1 MEVYNKEIFCRTM
14 IVNEALFGQTEKQLR
29 MMMNEVETE
38 LNFDFHDFYV
48 WLPGLPKKY
57 FSAELNINR

>member
-38 LNFDFHDFYV
+38 LCFDFHDCYLFFTGF
-48 WLPGLPKKY
+48 PM
-57 FSAELNINR
+57 